1 MQTVILAGGKGT
13 RMGDLTREIPKPLIA
28 IAGKPILEHQIE
40 LVKRYGHTDIIL
52 LTGYRGEKIR
62 DYFGNGSRWGVTIR
76 YQQETKPLGT
86 GGALR
91 AVENMLDSSFFVL
104 YGDIIMD
111 IDLDEVAAFHARKN
125 PSATLVVHPNSHPY
139 DSDLL
144 EMDGEDRITAFHRKP
159 HAPGRYHHNLVN
171 AGAYVISRE
180 LLNTIPA
187 GTFSDLGRD
196 IFPPLTDDRKALAGY
211 RTAEYLVDVGT
222 VDRLQM
228 VTADVVSGKVARLN
242 RKKLRRAV
250 FLDRDGV
257 INEERDP
264 VAAPEKLNLL
274 PGVVDA
280 IKKINRS
287 EFCAVVVTNQ
297 PMIAKGFATEN
308 DLDRIHAKLETL
320 LGAEHAYLD
329 RMYHC
334 PHHPEKGFAG
344 ERPELKIPC
353 ECRKPSPGMVYKA
366 ASDLNLDLSNSYMV
380 GDQTVDVQTGI
391 NAGCRTIMVKTGYAG
406 SDRKYSCR
414 PDAVVDTLS
423 DAVESIL
430 SHHQP
435 GGETA

>member
-13 RMGDLTREIPKPLIA
+13 RMGDLTREIPKPLIPV
-28 IAGKPILEHQIE
+28 AGKPILEHQIE
-40 LVKRYGHTDIIL
+40 LLKRYGQTDIIL

-62 DYFGNGSRWGVTIR
+62 DYFGEGSRWGVSIR
-76 YQQETKPLGT
+76 YRQETAPLGT
-86 GGALR
+86 GGALKD
-91 AVENMLDSSFFVL
+91 AEKILDGSFFVL
-104 YGDIIMD
+104 YGDIILD
-111 IDLDEVAAFHARKN
+111 IDLDALAAFHARRS

-159 HAPGRYHHNLVN
+159 HAPGEYRHNLVN
-171 AGAYVISRE
+171 AGAYVVNRG
-180 LLNTIPA
+180 LLGNITA

-196 IFPPLTDDRKALAGY
+196 IFPKVIDDRKTLAGY

-222 VDRLQM
+222 IDRLQM
-228 VTADVVSGKVARLN
+228 VSADVVSGKVARLN
-242 RKKLRRAV
+242 RKNGRRAV

-257 INEERDP
+257 INVERDP

-274 PGVVDA
+274 PGAVDA

-287 EFCAVVVTNQ
+287 EFCAIVVTNQ

-320 LGAEHAYLD
+320 LGAEHAYVD
-329 RMYHC
+329 RIYYC

-353 ECRKPSPGMVYKA
+353 ECRKPSPGMLFKA
-366 ASDLNLDLSNSYMV
+366 AADFNLDLSSSYMV

-406 SDRKYSCR
+406 SDGKHSCR
-414 PDAVVDTLS
+414 PDVLADTLS

-430 SHHQP
+430 SHP
-435 GGETA
+435 